1 MKKFICISNFQNPEK
16 FVAGK
21 YIPVDNEK
29 LRYDKEVHYPIINV
43 INAFAEPN
51 EEVELVTV
59 IADYD
64 NSKVNYKTLISEVEE
79 LEKAQ
84 NITVKKTECSIPYD
98 SSLDTQLEM
107 FEKLIANM
115 KDNDKLYCDI
125 TYGTKVMSQILT
137 MSVNYGYRVNNN
149 VTLGC
154 IVYGEKEH
162 NTGAQ
167 KIYDI
172 TSLNYLDEIVRMMA
186 ETKVKE
192 PLKRIRTLLKWGD
205 SDEI

>member
-1 MKKFICISNFQNPEK
+1 MKKFIYISNFQNPER
-16 FVAGK
+16 FEAGK

-29 LRYDKEVHYPIINV
+29 LEYDKEVHYPIINV
-43 INAFAEPN
+43 INAFAEQD
-51 EEVELVTV
+51 EEVELITV

-79 LEKAQ
+79 LEKTKH
-84 NITVKKTECSIPYD
+84 IKVKKTECSIPYD
-98 SSLDTQLEM
+98 NGLDTQLEM

-115 KDNDKLYCDI
+115 EDNDRLYCDI

-186 ETKVKE
+186 ENKVKE
-192 PLKRIRTLLKWGD
+192 PLKRIRALLKWGD
-205 SDEI
+205 IDEN